1 MEDAMKMQ
9 KPSSPAERN
18 PSKQNTQGS
27 LPFQDFKK
35 EIDKQLNDIDAGLR
49 RLQREMREQKAR
61 RNRSAVKA
69 VKNKKGKP

>member
-9 KPSSPAERN
+9 KPSSPAETN
-18 PSKQNTQGS
+18 PSNQNSQGS
-27 LPFQDFKK
+27 LPFKDLKK
-35 EIDKQLNDIDAGLR
+35 QIDNQLNDLDAGLR